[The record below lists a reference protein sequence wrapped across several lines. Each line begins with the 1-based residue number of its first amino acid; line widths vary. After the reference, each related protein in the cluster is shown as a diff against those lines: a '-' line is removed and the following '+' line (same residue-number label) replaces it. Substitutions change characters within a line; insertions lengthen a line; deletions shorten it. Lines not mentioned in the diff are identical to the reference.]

1 MSYTVAKVLP
11 HPKEVKEALP
21 LASELAQQI
30 EQDRQEVYNIL
41 EGKDDRKILIIG
53 PCSAWP
59 DAAVV
64 EYAKKLKPIAEE
76 VKDKLKIIIRV
87 YTQKPRTTVGWTGP
101 LSQPDPYAEADYE
114 KGIYYCRKIMLDV
127 VSLGFAVADE
137 ALFTH
142 NDGYFVDLITWIA
155 IGARSSEDQEHRIF
169 ASMVSHPVGLKNPTS
184 GNIPIAIN
192 SIIAAQSGHVF
203 ALHGRQV
210 KTSGNPHAHL
220 ILRGGSGKPTYSEK
234 HLERATKLIQ
244 EKGLA
249 NPAIIVDLSHEN
261 SINPETGKKDPL
273 RQSIVLSEI
282 LETMTKN
289 PDIEKVVKGF
299 MCESFLRNGGQN
311 LKNGSTAE
319 DMIPGLSV
327 TDPCLGIEK
336 TEEVIRSLAER
347 L

>member
-1 MSYTVAKVLP
+1 MTYIVQKILP
-11 HPKEVKEALP
+11 HPKEVREKLP
-21 LASELAQQI
+21 FSDDLKAKV
-30 EQDRQEVYNIL
+30 EQDRQDVYNIL
-41 EGKDDRKILIIG
+41 EGKDDRKLLIIG

-59 DAAVV
+59 DTTVI
-64 EYAKKLKPIAEE
+64 EYVKKLKPIAEK
-76 VKDKLKIIIRV
+76 VKNKLKIIIRI

-101 LSQPDPYAEADYE
+101 LSQPNPYGEPDYE
-114 KGIYYCRKIMLDV
+114 EGIYYCRKMMLDV
-127 VSLGFAVADE
+127 IEMGFAVADE

-169 ASMVSHPVGLKNPTS
+169 ASMIPHPTGIKNPTS

-192 SIIAAQSGHVF
+192 SLIAAQHGHVF

-234 HLERATKLIQ
+234 HLQRSTKLLQ
-244 EKGLA
+244 EKGIV
-249 NPAIIVDLSHEN
+249 NPSIVVDLSHEN
-261 SINPETGKKDPL
+261 AIDPETGKKDAL
-273 RQSIVLSEI
+273 RQPVVMKEV
-282 LETMTKN
+282 LETMKSN

-299 MCESFLRNGGQN
+299 MCESFLMDGNQN
-311 LKNGSTAE
+311 LKNGSQTA

-336 TEEVIRSLAER
+336 TVEMIEDLAGR